1 MQWTETDL
9 LRLIESQEKESLTLD
24 YKSSDALQHT
34 DGKKNELC
42 KDVSAF
48 ANSAG
53 GALIY
58 GVVENGHV
66 PTHIDSG
73 FDPSV
78 ISKEWIEQVLNSRI
92 QRRIDGIVISQV
104 ELPKTA
110 PGRVAYVIT
119 VPQSM
124 RAPHQAFDKRFYKRF
139 NFESVPMEEYEVRDS
154 SRRGETP
161 NLSLQFSIRPNEL
174 AQGAPGATNPRGFFL
189 EATITNESPTPANY
203 VVINFYVD
211 ARVSLESIPS
221 DAKQVDK
228 QQLQAQG
235 QVFECSRLHKNHGIP
250 GMMPIFEGAAFS
262 LFQEPLRIKVD
273 APGTYLL
280 ACELNTPG
288 VPKKMTASM
297 LAWDGAR
304 TYLFPVW

>member
-9 LRLIESQEKESLTLD
+9 LRLIESQEKESLTLE
-24 YKSSDALQHT
+24 YKSSDALHQT
-34 DGKKNELC
+34 DGKKNELS

-53 GALIY
+53 GTLVY
-58 GVVENGHV
+58 GIVENGHI

-73 FDPSV
+73 FDPTV

-92 QRRIDGIVISQV
+92 QRRIDGIAINQV
-104 ELPKTA
+104 DLPKTM
-110 PGRVAYVIT
+110 PGRVAYVIS

-124 RAPHQAFDKRFYKRF
+124 RAPHQAFDKKFYKRF
-139 NFESVPMEEYEVRDS
+139 NFESVPMEEYEVRDT

-161 NLSLQFSIRPNEL
+161 NLSLQFNIRPNEL
-174 AQGAPGATNPRGFFL
+174 GQSSGGATNAQGYFL
-189 EATITNESPTPANY
+189 EATITNQSPTPANY

-211 ARVSLESIPS
+211 ARVTIESIPS
-221 DAKQVDK
+221 DAKQVGN

-235 QVFECSRLHKNHGIP
+235 QAFECSRLHKNHAIP
-250 GMMPIFEGAAFS
+250 GMMPIFDGPAFS
-262 LFQEPLRIKVD
+262 LFQEPLGIKVD
-273 APGTYLL
+273 APGVYLL

-288 VPKKMTASM
+288 MPKKMTASM

-304 TYLFPVW
+304 TYLVPL